1 MRCLF
6 LYGAWLSHSA
16 YDAKMVN
23 IAEGIVNHDMHDMP
37 DPRYVVIK
45 AVLERLVERRIVSDL
60 TVLLQIGTTL
70 I

>member
-45 AVLERLVERRIVSDL
+45 AVLERLVERRI
-60 TVLLQIGTTL
+60 G
-70 I
+70 